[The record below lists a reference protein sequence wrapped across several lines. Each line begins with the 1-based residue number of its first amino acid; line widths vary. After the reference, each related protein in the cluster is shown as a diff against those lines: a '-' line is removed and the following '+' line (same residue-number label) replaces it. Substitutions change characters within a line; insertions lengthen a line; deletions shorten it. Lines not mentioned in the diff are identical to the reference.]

1 MTNREFALSDLAS
14 RLAGSDATLS
24 TSLRE
29 ILAVALQELI
39 EAQLTSEIGAAPGE
53 RTPDRLAQRNGHRP
67 KLVSTPAGD
76 VEVAIPKLRQGSF
89 FPELLE
95 PRRRIDKALWAVIM
109 TAYITGT
116 STRKVDDLV
125 RALGCE
131 SGISKSTVS
140 RICAQIDADVAV
152 LRTRRLDHQP
162 FVYVWLD
169 ATYVHV
175 REHRHVVSK
184 AVVIATGLRADG
196 HREVLGVDLGDS
208 ENETFWREF
217 LTGLVDRGLTGV
229 RLVISDAHAGL
240 IKAIRRCFQGAAW
253 QRCRVHAMRNL
264 LTAAHHRH
272 RAMIA
277 ALIRTVF
284 AQPDADTARA
294 QLRAVVDQ
302 LTPYAPVVAER
313 LQAMEHDVLAYT
325 AFPIA
330 HWSKIW
336 SNNPIERLN
345 RELKRRTDVVGIFPD
360 KASVIRLVG
369 ALLVEINDEMIAAE
383 RRYIAAASV
392 AELTD
397 GTTELALPAAPR
409 T

>member
-1 MTNREFALSDLAS
+1 MTTHESAFSELAA
-14 RLAGSDATLS
+14 RLAGTDPSLT
-24 TSLRE
+24 TSLRD
-29 ILAVALQELI
+29 ILAAALQELI
-39 EAQLTSEIGAAPGE
+39 EAELTALIGAAPGE
-53 RTPDRLAQRNGHRP
+53 RTPERVAQRNGHRS
-67 KLVSTPAGD
+67 KLLSTPAGD
-76 VEVAIPKLRQGSF
+76 IEVGIPKLRTGSF

-95 PRRRIDKALWAVIM
+95 PRRRVDRALWAVIM

-125 RALGCE
+125 KALGCDT
-131 SGISKSTVS
+131 GISKSSVS
-140 RICAQIDADVAV
+140 RICTAIDADVAV

-175 REHRHVVSK
+175 REHRHVTSK

-196 HREVLGVDLGDS
+196 HREVLGLDVGDS
-208 ENETFWREF
+208 ENEPFWREF
-217 LTGLVDRGLTGV
+217 LTSLTARGLAGV

-240 IKAIRRCFQGAAW
+240 TKAIARCFQGAGW

-264 LTAAHHRH
+264 LAAANHRH
-272 RAMIA
+272 RPMIA

-284 AQPDADTARA
+284 AQPDAETART

-302 LTPYAPVVAER
+302 LAPYAPAVAER
-313 LQAMEHDVLAYT
+313 LQAMEDDVLAYT
-325 AFPIA
+325 AFPTA

-345 RELKRRTDVVGIFPD
+345 RELKRRTDVVGIFPN
-360 KASVIRLVG
+360 KESVIRLVG

-392 AELTD
+392 AELAPDTA
-397 GTTELALPAAPR
+397 ELALPAAPR